1 MSARILECSPA
12 EYLADPCASPSLSS
26 SIAHTLVNRSAL
38 HAWNEHP
45 KLGRKKRDAT
55 KEMDRG
61 GLVHQLLLGTGPGI
75 VIVDAKD
82 WRTKIA
88 KATREEA
95 RKTGK
100 LAVLAKQFDELRTV
114 TQILER
120 KMVEEFG
127 LVIDDATELVI
138 EWTESSLIL
147 EKPVLCRAMLDH
159 FSRGRRQIIDI
170 KTCDSAHPRACLA
183 HVINYGYLIQHA
195 AYVSAVS
202 ALHPELAGRL
212 DFVFVFVE
220 TEPPYVVTPIRLDGQ
235 LREIGDMNWRK
246 AVERWG
252 ECLAA
257 KEWPPYTREILTLEA
272 PPYLLN
278 RELGAPA

>member
-1 MSARILECSPA
+1 MSARLLECSPA
-12 EYLADPCASPSLSS
+12 EYVADPCASPSLSS
-26 SIAHTLVNRSAL
+26 SIAHTLVNRSPL

-45 KLGRKKRDAT
+45 KLGAKRRETT

-61 GLVHQLLLGTGPGI
+61 SLVHALLLGTGPGI

-82 WRTKIA
+82 WRTKA
-88 KATREEA
+88 AQEKREEA
-95 RKTGK
+95 REEGK
-100 LAVLAKQFDELRTV
+100 LAVLAKNFDELRTV

-120 KMVEEFG
+120 KMVEQFG
-127 LVIDDATELVI
+127 LVIDDMTEVVI
-138 EWTESSLIL
+138 EWTESSLLL
-147 EKPVLCRAMLDH
+147 EKPILCRAMLDH
-159 FSRGRRQIIDI
+159 FSRGRRQILDI

-183 HVINYGYLIQHA
+183 HAINYGYLIQHA
-195 AYVSAVS
+195 AYMSAVG

-212 DFVFVFVE
+212 DFVFVFAE
-220 TEPPYVVTPIRLDGQ
+220 TEPPYVVTPVRLDGQ

-252 ECLAA
+252 ECLTGNQ
-257 KEWPPYTREILTLEA
+257 WPPYTEQILTLEA

-278 RELGAPA
+278 RELGTLV